1 MKRLAFCLLLVT
13 GCSSVPADKEEKA
26 ELDKYT
32 RPLGDKIWY
41 CESRGGRSIRNCG
54 WVDRREI
61 EKMIYTLY
69 RW

>member
-1 MKRLAFCLLLVT
+1 MRAVILCLLIA
-13 GCSSVPADKEEKA
+13 GCSSAPVQEEA
-26 ELDKYT
+26 ELNKYV

-41 CESRGGRSIRNCG
+41 CESRGGRSTRNCG

>member
-1 MKRLAFCLLLVT
+1 MRAVILCLLIA
-13 GCSSVPADKEEKA
+13 GCSSAPVQEEA
-26 ELDKYT
+26 ELNKYT

-41 CESRGGRSIRNCG
+41 CETRGIQQCG
-54 WVDRREI
+54 WADRRDV